1 MDNATD
7 ALKMAGSVLL
17 FVLALT
23 VAINAFGLARQT
35 ADIVLSFKD
44 RETEYIDTD
53 NYYKADDNNKNRKV
67 GLETVIPAIYRSFK
81 ENYRIVFIKS
91 DGTNYDLYKA
101 TIQDKSEEH
110 HEKEVTFNYLDLYDT
125 AIPKGNEKEF
135 IVGILYRQDLTTK
148 TAFDSDLTL
157 KTKFMEKYKINEFIG
172 GSSLYDILK
181 GANSIT
187 EEIGVYYQE
196 DLDTTSRDSV
206 PESNKDEKRII
217 TYTIKE

>member
-81 ENYRIVFIKS
+81 ENYRIVFIK
-91 DGTNYDLYKA
+91 GGQKLKLYQA
-101 TIQDKSEEH
+101 TLQNNNDPLHSE
-110 HEKEVTFNYLDLYDT
+110 VDVDFNYIDVYDT
-125 AIPKGNEKEF
+125 AIASGNEKEF
-135 IVGILYRQDLTTK
+135 IEGILYRK
-148 TAFDSDLTL
+148 NFSNSIEL
-157 KTKFMEKYKINEFIG
+157 KKFENKYKIKQFYGFNNDIN
-172 GSSLYDILK
+172 GSEDKSLYELLK
-181 GANSIT
+181 NANIT

-196 DLDTTSRDSV
+196 DLDPTSRDSV

-217 TYTIKE
+217 TYTIS

>member
-1 MDNATD
+1 M
-7 ALKMAGSVLL
+7 
-17 FVLALT
+17 
-23 VAINAFGLARQT
+23 
-35 ADIVLSFKD
+35 
-44 RETEYIDTD
+44 
-53 NYYKADDNNKNRKV
+53 
-67 GLETVIPAIYRSFK
+67 
-81 ENYRIVFIKS
+81 
-91 DGTNYDLYKA
+91 
-101 TIQDKSEEH
+101 
-110 HEKEVTFNYLDLYDT
+110 
-125 AIPKGNEKEF
+125 
-135 IVGILYRQDLTTK
+135 YRQDLTTK